1 MHVSACETE
10 DLALNP
16 SRRLEMGSLCKDLR
30 IGVIIMLWK
39 IRSGHNTGNIIL
51 DLL

>member
-1 MHVSACETE
+1 MHASACETE
-10 DLALNP
+10 DLVLNP
-16 SRRLEMGSLCKDLR
+16 LRRSEMGNLCKDLR